1 MSSILLSCAKKVED
15 VTPPRTF
22 VIYGPN
28 GTGKT
33 ALASTFP
40 KTKDKPMLYLD
51 IGENGVASISYAD
64 RENIDVIQVEDAD
77 QFKTI
82 LDEIYDGVV
91 TDDQG
96 NNVKLE
102 YSSLVIDGVT
112 NLESF
117 MKKKILADVGK
128 SKMTLN
134 EYGILSQ
141 DQNNILIDGLL
152 TSIQKKYP
160 EMYIVLVVHPK
171 DDNDE
176 DHPERNKVIPNVI
189 SGTAY
194 KLCAKAENVWY
205 TSIITDQVED
215 PTTNEVRTEETFVTY
230 IGQQGGLL
238 TKTRKPKEIKIPLKA
253 RDWSF
258 AKYAALLSKI
268 NSVNK
273 PKPAPV
279 KETDKKSEPKKGSE

>member
-40 KTKDKPMLYLD
+40 KTKEKPMLYLD

-77 QFKTI
+77 QFKSI

-117 MKKKILADVGK
+117 MKKK
-128 SKMTLN
+128 MN
-134 EYGILSQ
+134 Q
-141 DQNNILIDGLL
+141 
-152 TSIQKKYP
+152 
-160 EMYIVLVVHPK
+160 
-171 DDNDE
+171 
-176 DHPERNKVIPNVI
+176 
-189 SGTAY
+189 
-194 KLCAKAENVWY
+194 
-205 TSIITDQVED
+205 
-215 PTTNEVRTEETFVTY
+215 
-230 IGQQGGLL
+230 
-238 TKTRKPKEIKIPLKA
+238 
-253 RDWSF
+253 
-258 AKYAALLSKI
+258 
-268 NSVNK
+268 
-273 PKPAPV
+273 
-279 KETDKKSEPKKGSE
+279 

>member
-40 KTKDKPMLYLD
+40 KTKEKPMLYLD

-64 RENIDVIQVEDAD
+64 RENIAVVQVEDAD
-77 QFKTI
+77 QFKAI
-82 LDEIYDGVV
+82 LEEIYDGVV
-91 TDDQG
+91 TDDKG

-141 DQNNILIDGLL
+141 EQNNILIDGLL

-176 DHPERNKVIPNVI
+176 EHPERNKVIPNVI

-273 PKPAPV
+273 PKPTPV
-279 KETDKKSEPKKGSE
+279 QEATKKSESKKGSE